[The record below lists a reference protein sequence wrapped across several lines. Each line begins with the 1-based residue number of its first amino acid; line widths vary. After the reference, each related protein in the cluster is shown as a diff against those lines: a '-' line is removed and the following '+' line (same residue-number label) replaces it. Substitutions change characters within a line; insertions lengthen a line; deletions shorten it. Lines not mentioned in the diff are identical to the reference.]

1 MSTAAWI
8 VIDIAI
14 AICGG
19 VIVWWV
25 WNARRP
31 AGVND
36 QGSVLS
42 SDWNNQQELEVL
54 HATRAGLR
62 QAGIDSF
69 EASVAR
75 SLSMVADAIR
85 SHVAEARARIDLQ
98 IHDEVRLDQL
108 SSAMTEKFQM
118 HPTHSDASA
127 DWYTACFSELHS
139 AAVEAALI
147 LAPYHVHC
155 PAPMSSTPVGWFES
169 TAKVVVL
176 IHDIYQGRR
185 EQIYAAS

>member
-1 MSTAAWI
+1 MSAAAWI
-8 VIDIAI
+8 GIDIAI
-14 AICGG
+14 VICGA
-19 VIVWWV
+19 VIAWRT

-31 AGVND
+31 SGVND
-36 QGSVLS
+36 QECAPI
-42 SDWNNQQELEVL
+42 SDPNHQQELEVL
-54 HATRAGLR
+54 RATRAGLR

-98 IHDEVRLDQL
+98 IHDEVRLDQIH
-108 SSAMTEKFQM
+108 SAMTRMLDMDPPRGEARARW
-118 HPTHSDASA
+118 HEE
-127 DWYTACFSELHS
+127 CFAELHS
-139 AAVEAALI
+139 VAVEAALI
-147 LAPYHVHC
+147 LAPYHVVRSS
-155 PAPMSSTPVGWFES
+155 PTSSAPVEWFES

-176 IHDIYQGRR
+176 SHDIYQGRR